1 MSQDSNKFY
10 ILNYY
15 ISVYTGEESSMNMK
29 LTNCSE
35 RGNTYIMT
43 VEEFENKIEPIIIEY
58 NRQDENAGLPDYI
71 YDFSGILD
79 IEPQDTDEYY
89 NPETGEKIVI

>member
-1 MSQDSNKFY
+1 
-10 ILNYY
+10 
-15 ISVYTGEESSMNMK
+15 MNMI

-35 RGNTYIMT
+35 RGNTYLIT
-43 VEEFENKIEPIIIEY
+43 VEEFAKNIESIIIEY
-58 NRQDENAGLPDYI
+58 NRQDENGGLPDYI

-79 IEPQDTDEYY
+79 IEPQDTVEYY